1 MERLQSA
8 TVTIEVNTDK
18 QSATKTLQ
26 LGDAESPEES
36 ALRVAQAIRASLALR
51 VAQAIRASLGDSH
64 AVQEYA
70 PPGTCP
76 CRLCP
81 APAVR
86 DGYCRGH
93 Q

>member
-36 ALRVAQAIRASLALR
+36 ALRVAQAIRASL
-51 VAQAIRASLGDSH
+51 GDSH